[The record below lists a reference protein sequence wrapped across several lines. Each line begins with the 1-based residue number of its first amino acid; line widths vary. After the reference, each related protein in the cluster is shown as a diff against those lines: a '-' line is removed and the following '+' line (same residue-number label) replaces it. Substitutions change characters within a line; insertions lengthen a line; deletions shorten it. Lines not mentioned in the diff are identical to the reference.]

1 MPNQIN
7 RGEPTPDAF
16 VALLNAGYAD
26 RSNPYEPST
35 VRETIPGRN
44 YISGDVSVTSGVMFH
59 TAIAPSVHGQG
70 LANTALSAGI
80 LTGMK
85 RIAGTNGS
93 GLTST
98 APATIASPTAN
109 ATRLYLV
116 LHS

>member
-1 MPNQIN
+1 MPNVVPRTGIYYV
-7 RGEPTPDAF
+7 GICVAAATP
-16 VALLNAGYAD
+16 
-26 RSNPYEPST
+26 
-35 VRETIPGRN
+35 
-44 YISGDVSVTSGVMFH
+44 
-59 TAIAPSVHGQG
+59 PSVHGQG